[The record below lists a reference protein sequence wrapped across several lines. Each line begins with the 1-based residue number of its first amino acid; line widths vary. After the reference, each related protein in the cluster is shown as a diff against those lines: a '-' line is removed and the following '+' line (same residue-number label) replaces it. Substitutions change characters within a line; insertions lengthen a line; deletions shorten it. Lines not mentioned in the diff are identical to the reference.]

1 MCVPAI
7 FCARAVLAVARFF
20 ASDRLVMD
28 FPTDFT
34 HPHDQERRD
43 AVAATWCLATS
54 QTGATRPAAT
64 PDLKPAR
71 CKGLTP
77 DLGSGSIDQ
86 EVTSMCK
93 RVDGCASALVLPHS
107 G

>member
-1 MCVPAI
+1 
-7 FCARAVLAVARFF
+7 
-20 ASDRLVMD
+20 MD
-28 FPTDFT
+28 LPPDFT

-71 CKGLTP
+71 CKGFTP

-86 EVTSMCK
+86 EVTSVCK
-93 RVDGCASALVLPHS
+93 RVDGCASAALVLLHS